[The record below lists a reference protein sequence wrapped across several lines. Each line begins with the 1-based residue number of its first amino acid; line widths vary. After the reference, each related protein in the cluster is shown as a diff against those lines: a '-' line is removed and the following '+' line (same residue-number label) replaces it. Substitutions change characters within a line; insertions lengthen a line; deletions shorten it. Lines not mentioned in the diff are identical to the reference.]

1 MAFDL
6 NVQTR
11 NKEGAIVGESP
22 YTLKCDRANGNIF
35 IRDGVKFYPDGTP
48 LPNQDLSKVKKR
60 EVEEKPIE
68 RNTPA
73 GFVPKDKK

>member
-11 NKEGAIVGESP
+11 NKDGQIISESP
-22 YTLKCDRANGNIF
+22 YTLKCDRATGNIF
-35 IRDGVKFYPDGTP
+35 IRDGVKFYPDGKP
-48 LPNQDLSKVKKR
+48 LPDQDLSKVKKR
-60 EVEEKPIE
+60 EVEEKPFE
-68 RNTPA
+68 RHTPA